1 MASFV
6 VFLGLIGCATPQTPY
21 QAYLAGVPMRDIPF
35 KEGASNDTMAG
46 DRIDC
51 EIEATQRV
59 PPNIVL
65 TTTPTRSTPVQSTCN
80 QIGTQT
86 FCTSTGGRTYGG
98 RTSSSDANDD
108 LRVRA
113 YGQCLVNKNYV
124 FYTIPACSQSETR
137 LDAFCYKVSPSGE
150 ITTGGG

>member
-6 VFLGLIGCATPQTPY
+6 VFLGLIGCAAPQTLY
-21 QAYLAGVPMRDIPF
+21 QAYQAGVPIRDVPY
-35 KEGASNDTMAG
+35 KEGVSGDRMAS

-59 PPNIVL
+59 LPNIVQS
-65 TTTPTRSTPVQSTCN
+65 TTPTRSTPVQSTCN

-86 FCTSTGGRTYGG
+86 FCTSTGGGTYGG

-113 YGQCLVNKNYV
+113 YRQCLINKSYRFLN
-124 FYTIPACSQSETR
+124 IPACSQSDTR
-137 LDAFCYKVSPSGE
+137 STFCYQASPSGD
-150 ITTGGG
+150 ISIGGG